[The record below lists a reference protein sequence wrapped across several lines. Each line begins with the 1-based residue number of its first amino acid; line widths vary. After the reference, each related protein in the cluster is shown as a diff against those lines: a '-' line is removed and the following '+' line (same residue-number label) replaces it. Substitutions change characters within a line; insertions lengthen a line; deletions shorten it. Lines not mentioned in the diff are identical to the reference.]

1 MFKIKRMKIII
12 AGAGDVGSHLAKLL
26 SSESHDI
33 YLIDENEERLSA
45 VSSQTDVFTIT
56 GDAKSVELMDRKLIS
71 SSDLLIAVTSSEET
85 NMLICILGKRL
96 GAKHT
101 IARINDENIVKENK
115 EHFYIDLGIDTLIS
129 PTHLAT
135 LEIDRLI
142 NQAAFTDDIEFENG
156 KLTVFGISLSKNSVL
171 NDKSVRESAELNP
184 NLSFKPLAL
193 HRDDF
198 TLMVDGDTVLKEN
211 DIVYFISQKES
222 IEVIIKLCGKTNIQI
237 NDVMIIGGSK
247 IGLNIASLLEKNHRV
262 TLIEKD
268 KSKCEQIASLLK
280 KTLVININGHDVKTL
295 EEEGLAEMD
304 ALISVTANSEMNVM
318 TSLVGKNHGIKK
330 TIARIENFD
339 YINLSQSIGVDTI
352 INKKIIAA
360 DKIFKFVRKG
370 NVSSVANLHGTNA
383 EIIEFVVKANTK
395 ITKKSINKLN
405 FPPNSNIAGVIR
417 DGVPIIPFGDFQLME
432 NDKTIVFSLTESIKE
447 IEKFFQ

>member
-1 MFKIKRMKIII
+1 MKIII

-447 IEKFFQ
+447 IEKFFH

>member
-1 MFKIKRMKIII
+1 MKIII

-198 TLMVDGDTVLKEN
+198 TLMVDRDTVFREN

-247 IGLNIASLLEKNHRV
+247 IGLNIANLLEKNHRV

-268 KSKCEQIASLLK
+268 KSKCEQISSLLK

-383 EIIEFVVKANTK
+383 EIIEFVVKSNTK

-405 FPPNSNIAGVIR
+405 FPPNSNIAGIIR

>member
-1 MFKIKRMKIII
+1 MKIII

-33 YLIDENEERLSA
+33 YLLDENEERLNTI
-45 VSSQTDVFTIT
+45 SSQIDVFTIA
-56 GDAKSVELMDRKLIS
+56 GDAKSVEIMEQKLIS
-71 SSDLLIAVTSSEET
+71 TCDLLIAVTSSEET
-85 NMLICILGKRL
+85 NMLICILGKKL

-101 IARINDENIVKENK
+101 IARINDDNIISENR
-115 EHFYIDLGIDTLIS
+115 EHFYNELGIDTLIS

-135 LEIDRLI
+135 LEIERLI
-142 NQAAFTDDIEFENG
+142 NQAAFTDDIEFDNG
-156 KLTVFGISLSKNSVL
+156 KLTVFGISLSKNSIL
-171 NDKSVRESAELNP
+171 IDKSVRESADLNP

-193 HRDDF
+193 HRNDL
-198 TLMVDGDTVLKEN
+198 TLLVDGDTILKEN
-211 DIVYFISQKES
+211 DIVYFISLSES
-222 IEVIIKLCGKTNIQI
+222 IENIITLCGKTSIEI
-237 NDVMIIGGSK
+237 RDVMIIGGSR
-247 IGLNIASLLEKNHRV
+247 IGLNIAKLLEKNYNV
-262 TLIEKD
+262 TLVEKD
-268 KSKCEQIASLLK
+268 KAKCEQLASILK
-280 KTLVININGHDVKTL
+280 KTLVININGHDVKIL

-383 EIIEFVVKANTK
+383 EIIEFIVKSNTK
-395 ITKKSINKLN
+395 ITKKPINQLN
-405 FPPNSNIAGVIR
+405 FPKDSNIAGIIR
-417 DGVPIIPFGDFQLME
+417 NGIPIIPFGDFQLIE

>member
-1 MFKIKRMKIII
+1 MKIII

-33 YLIDENEERLSA
+33 YLIDKNEERLSA

-156 KLTVFGISLSKNSVL
+156 KLTVFGISLSKKSVL

-198 TLMVDGDTVLKEN
+198 TLMVDRDTVFREN

-370 NVSSVANLHGTNA
+370 NVSSVANLHGTDA
-383 EIIEFVVKANTK
+383 EIIEFVVKSNTK

-405 FPPNSNIAGVIR
+405 FPPNSTIAGIIR

>member
-1 MFKIKRMKIII
+1 
-12 AGAGDVGSHLAKLL
+12 
-26 SSESHDI
+26 
-33 YLIDENEERLSA
+33 
-45 VSSQTDVFTIT
+45 
-56 GDAKSVELMDRKLIS
+56 MDRKLIS

>member
-1 MFKIKRMKIII
+1 MKIII

-33 YLIDENEERLSA
+33 YLLDENEERLNTI
-45 VSSQTDVFTIT
+45 SSQIDVFTIA
-56 GDAKSVELMDRKLIS
+56 GDAKSVEIMEQKLIS
-71 SSDLLIAVTSSEET
+71 TCDLLIAVTSSEET
-85 NMLICILGKRL
+85 NMLICILGKKL

-101 IARINDENIVKENK
+101 IARINDDNIINENR
-115 EHFYIDLGIDTLIS
+115 EHFYNELGIDTLIS

-135 LEIDRLI
+135 LEIERLI
-142 NQAAFTDDIEFENG
+142 NQAAFTDDIEFDNG
-156 KLTVFGISLSKNSVL
+156 KLTVFGISLSEKSIL
-171 NDKSVRESAELNP
+171 IDKSVRESADLNP

-193 HRDDF
+193 HRNDL
-198 TLMVDGDTVLKEN
+198 TLLVDGDTILKEN
-211 DIVYFISQKES
+211 DIVYFISLRES
-222 IEVIIKLCGKTNIQI
+222 IENIITLCGKTSIEI
-237 NDVMIIGGSK
+237 RDVMIIGGSR
-247 IGLNIASLLEKNHRV
+247 IGLNIAKLLEKNYNISLV
-262 TLIEKD
+262 EKD
-268 KSKCEQIASLLK
+268 KAKCEQLASILK
-280 KTLVININGHDVKTL
+280 KTLVININGHDVKIL
-295 EEEGLAEMD
+295 EEEGLPEMD

-383 EIIEFVVKANTK
+383 EIIEFIVKSNTK
-395 ITKKSINKLN
+395 ITKKPINQLN
-405 FPPNSNIAGVIR
+405 FPKDSNIAGIIR
-417 DGVPIIPFGDFQLME
+417 NGIPIIPFGDFQLIE

>member
-1 MFKIKRMKIII
+1 MKIII

-101 IARINDENIVKENK
+101 IARINDENIVKENR

>member
-1 MFKIKRMKIII
+1 MKIII

-33 YLIDENEERLSA
+33 YLLDENEERLNTI
-45 VSSQTDVFTIT
+45 SSQIDVFTIA
-56 GDAKSVELMDRKLIS
+56 GDAKSVEIMEQKLIS
-71 SSDLLIAVTSSEET
+71 TCDLLIAVTSSEET
-85 NMLICILGKRL
+85 NMLICILGKKL

-101 IARINDENIVKENK
+101 IARINDDNIISENR
-115 EHFYIDLGIDTLIS
+115 EHFYNELGIDTLIS

-135 LEIDRLI
+135 LEIERLI
-142 NQAAFTDDIEFENG
+142 NQAAFTDDIEFDNG
-156 KLTVFGISLSKNSVL
+156 KLTVFGISLSKNSIL
-171 NDKSVRESAELNP
+171 IDKSVRESADLNP

-193 HRDDF
+193 HRNDL
-198 TLMVDGDTVLKEN
+198 TLLVDGDTILKEN
-211 DIVYFISQKES
+211 DIVYFISLSES
-222 IEVIIKLCGKTNIQI
+222 IENIITLCGKTSIEI
-237 NDVMIIGGSK
+237 RDVMIIGGSR
-247 IGLNIASLLEKNHRV
+247 IGLNIAKLLEKNYNI
-262 TLIEKD
+262 TLVEKD
-268 KSKCEQIASLLK
+268 KAKCEQLASILK
-280 KTLVININGHDVKTL
+280 KTLVININGHDVKIL

-383 EIIEFVVKANTK
+383 EIIEFIVKPDTK
-395 ITKKSINKLN
+395 ITKKPINQLN
-405 FPPNSNIAGVIR
+405 FPKDSNIAGIIR
-417 DGVPIIPFGDFQLME
+417 NGIPIIPFGDFQLIE

>member
-1 MFKIKRMKIII
+1 MKIII

-26 SSESHDI
+26 SSEFHDI
-33 YLIDENEERLSA
+33 YLLDENEERLNTI
-45 VSSQTDVFTIT
+45 SSQIDVFTIA
-56 GDAKSVELMDRKLIS
+56 GDAKSVEIMEQKLIS
-71 SSDLLIAVTSSEET
+71 TCDLLIAVTSSEET
-85 NMLICILGKRL
+85 NMLICILGKKL

-101 IARINDENIVKENK
+101 IARINDDNIINENR
-115 EHFYIDLGIDTLIS
+115 EHFYNELGIDTLIS

-135 LEIDRLI
+135 LEIERLI
-142 NQAAFTDDIEFENG
+142 NQAAFTDDIEFDNG
-156 KLTVFGISLSKNSVL
+156 KLTVFGISLSKKSIL
-171 NDKSVRESAELNP
+171 IDKSVRESADLNP

-193 HRDDF
+193 HRNDL
-198 TLMVDGDTVLKEN
+198 TLLVDGDTILKEN
-211 DIVYFISQKES
+211 DIVYFISLRES
-222 IEVIIKLCGKTNIQI
+222 IENIITLCGKTSIEI
-237 NDVMIIGGSK
+237 RDVMIIGGSR
-247 IGLNIASLLEKNHRV
+247 IGLNIAKLLEKNYNV
-262 TLIEKD
+262 SLVEKD
-268 KSKCEQIASLLK
+268 KAKCEQLASILK
-280 KTLVININGHDVKTL
+280 KTLVININGHDVKIL

-383 EIIEFVVKANTK
+383 EIIEFIVKSNTK
-395 ITKKSINKLN
+395 ITKKPINQLN
-405 FPPNSNIAGVIR
+405 FPKDSNIAGIIR
-417 DGVPIIPFGDFQLME
+417 NGIPIIPFGDFQLTE

>member
-1 MFKIKRMKIII
+1 MKIII

-26 SSESHDI
+26 SSEFHDI
-33 YLIDENEERLSA
+33 YLLDENEERLNTI
-45 VSSQTDVFTIT
+45 SSQIDVFTIA
-56 GDAKSVELMDRKLIS
+56 GDAKSVEIMEQKLIS
-71 SSDLLIAVTSSEET
+71 TCDLLIAVTSSEET
-85 NMLICILGKRL
+85 NMLICILGKKL

-101 IARINDENIVKENK
+101 IARINDDNIISENR
-115 EHFYIDLGIDTLIS
+115 EHFYNELGIDTLIS

-135 LEIDRLI
+135 LEIERLI
-142 NQAAFTDDIEFENG
+142 NQAAFTDDIEFDNG
-156 KLTVFGISLSKNSVL
+156 KLTVFGISLSKNSIL
-171 NDKSVRESAELNP
+171 IDKSVRESADLNP

-193 HRDDF
+193 HRNDL
-198 TLMVDGDTVLKEN
+198 TLLVDGDTILKEN
-211 DIVYFISQKES
+211 DIVYFISLSES
-222 IEVIIKLCGKTNIQI
+222 IENIITLCGKTSIEI
-237 NDVMIIGGSK
+237 RDVMIIGGSR
-247 IGLNIASLLEKNHRV
+247 IGLNIAKLLEKNYNI
-262 TLIEKD
+262 TLVEKD
-268 KSKCEQIASLLK
+268 KAKCEQLASILK
-280 KTLVININGHDVKTL
+280 KTLVININGHDVKIL

-383 EIIEFVVKANTK
+383 EIIEFIVKPDTK
-395 ITKKSINKLN
+395 ITKKPINQLN
-405 FPPNSNIAGVIR
+405 FPKDSNIAGVIR
-417 DGVPIIPFGDFQLME
+417 NGIPIIPFGDFQLIE